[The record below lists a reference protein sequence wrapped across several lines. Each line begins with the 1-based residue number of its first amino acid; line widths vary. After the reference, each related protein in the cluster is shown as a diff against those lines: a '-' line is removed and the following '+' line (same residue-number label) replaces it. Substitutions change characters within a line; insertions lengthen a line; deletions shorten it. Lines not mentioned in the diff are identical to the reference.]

1 MKKFYSLSSSL
12 VSKSIIFRK
21 QFFQSSCSRGF
32 SISKCTLKNEKKR
45 ILFFGSDDFS
55 LNTLKLVHSE
65 FMRNDL
71 ANICVVCPPD
81 RKTIRRNSITNVECV
96 VKTFCKENNVPFV
109 HPIEKYKTPEER
121 KKIQRLDLQDLPRDP
136 LLFGEGNNHDFN
148 PKFDL
153 GIVVSFAYFLQPG
166 LLNQFKSP
174 DGRNSNIFN
183 IHPSLLPRYRGPA
196 PIHHALLNG
205 DSETGITIMEL
216 DDKEFDVGHIV
227 KQKRIPIE
235 PSETFTQLHDRLSKS
250 GAEMMV
256 EMIEEC
262 NFNFSSLERLR
273 QSDMTETIKPTRARK
288 VNFEM
293 GEIDLTKEDVLTI
306 YNKWRALEK
315 IHVPFHD
322 HGHDTKLIL
331 KNVSYPILDETMTN
345 YEDIGTLFI
354 DNTNSLCLQCKG
366 GKLKINILQVE
377 KKKEMNS
384 KDFIN
389 GNKSKL
395 PMKLVSTSE

>member
-1 MKKFYSLSSSL
+1 MKKVFQHGLSSSQRSL
-12 VSKSIIFRK
+12 AKNIFFGK
-21 QFFQSSCSRGF
+21 QSFFQSSLSHNHRGF
-32 SISKCTLKNEKKR
+32 SISNALNDKKR

-65 FMRNDL
+65 FVKNDL
-71 ANICVVCPPD
+71 ANIYVVCPPD
-81 RKTIRRNSITNVECV
+81 RKAIRRNSITNIECV

-109 HPIEKYKTPEER
+109 HPIEKYQTPEER
-121 KKIQRLDLQDLPRDP
+121 KKIQRLDLQDIPKDP
-136 LLFGEGNNHDFN
+136 LLFGENNHDFT

-153 GIVVSFAYFLQPG
+153 GIVVSFSYFLQSG

-205 DSETGITIMEL
+205 DTETGITIIEL

-227 KQKRIPIE
+227 KQKRFPIE
-235 PSETFTQLHDRLSKS
+235 PTETFTQLHDRLSKS
-250 GAEMMV
+250 GAEMIV

-262 NFNFSSLERLR
+262 NFNFSMLKRMN
-273 QSDMTETIKPTRARK
+273 QADMTDTIKPTRARK
-288 VNFEM
+288 VNFDM
-293 GEIDLTKEDVLTI
+293 GELDFMKEDVLAI

-322 HGHDTKLIL
+322 RCHESKLIL
-331 KNVSYPILDETMTN
+331 KNISYPIMDEAVPSH
-345 YEDIGTLFI
+345 DIGTLFI
-354 DNTNSLCLQCKG
+354 DNTNSLWLQCKG
-366 GKLKINILQVE
+366 GKLKINILQIE
-377 KKKEMNS
+377 KKTEMNS
-384 KDFIN
+384 KDFVN

-395 PMKLVSTSE
+395 PMKL